1 MDGRK
6 CQNTKQQ
13 YKRKYEHFRKWM
25 KEKYPMC
32 FLEDGLTVD
41 LGRIEKSHFLDF
53 FGHICKK
60 KSSSGGYLSPI
71 QYQSFQ
77 HVSGYKSAIK
87 DHFGNMDHNLK
98 DEIEKF
104 LKNFFGSLSVC
115 DTETV
120 GK

>member
-1 MDGRK
+1 MEDLDNTETGLAEAIMDGRK

-53 FGHICKK
+53 FGHICKRN
-60 KSSSGGYLSPI
+60 SVQGAICLPFNISLFSM
-71 QYQSFQ
+71 
-77 HVSGYKSAIK
+77 SAGIRVPSK
-87 DHFGNMDHNLK
+87 
-98 DEIEKF
+98 IT
-104 LKNFFGSLSVC
+104 SA
-115 DTETV
+115 TWIII
-120 GK
+120 